1 MKQHEAIGKKHTYFF
16 NSISLGIVE
25 FGIQQPTNLVVLRHL
40 QYATKL
46 STISYL
52 RTHQSIPIHHIV
64 VCFTL
69 GSYPAC
75 CARYAFCTMVRF
87 NVTSHPSPFRVPLR
101 ADVRGCRVER
111 QGHPVALGR
120 PRRGLWQ
127 IPGWLSYFSGI
138 SLARVGPSNQIRIR
152 EFEWS

>member
-1 MKQHEAIGKKHTYFF
+1 M
-16 NSISLGIVE
+16 
-25 FGIQQPTNLVVLRHL
+25 VLRHL

-46 STISYL
+46 STISHL
-52 RTHQSIPIHHIV
+52 RIHQSIHLFIPIHHIV

-69 GSYPAC
+69 GSYPVC
-75 CARYAFCTMVRF
+75 CARYAFCTMVSF

-120 PRRGLWQ
+120 PRPGLWQ
-127 IPGWLSYFSGI
+127 IPGWLSNFSGI
-138 SLARVGPSNQIRIR
+138 SLYFPSTSWTLKLDPKQGIWMWAEVCVRWVSEANVVPSGWLQARA
-152 EFEWS
+152 